1 MSQAVVLT
9 LCQLM
14 IENRLFIKTKKNGT
28 EHVAFFKTE
37 KMVYM
42 LAIIVSLVAYMISMG
57 NAASFYDIAHMPGA
71 APEEA
76 QLTYKLLFFIKLIET
91 TVNLIFFLLDE
102 VQTLSVRVVLC
113 MIMWFFCDVY
123 LKRFCAT
130 ER

>member
-1 MSQAVVLT
+1 VLQAVVLT

-37 KMVYM
+37 KMVYI
-42 LAIIVSLVAYMISMG
+42 LAVIVSLVAYMISMG
-57 NAASFYDIAHMPGA
+57 NAASFYDIAHTPGA

-91 TVNLIFFLLDE
+91 AMNLIFFFLDE
-102 VQTLSVRVVLC
+102 VQTLGVCVVLC
-113 MIMWFFCDVY
+113 VFLCFLMC
-123 LKRFCAT
+123 C
-130 ER
+130 